1 MQVRSRICTNSFLLS
16 ARALGPSMQHFAV
29 VSLAVLVQV
38 FLQQFNK
45 RKESIACRESRKGR
59 EESAIKIL
67 IIKTKKYSWR

>member
-1 MQVRSRICTNSFLLS
+1 
-16 ARALGPSMQHFAV
+16 MQHFAV

-67 IIKTKKYSWR
+67 IIKNKKYSWR